1 MPAQYN
7 EVSHKP
13 AGHYTFWKLG
23 TRWPYYSTYYSCLNF
38 SEKYSTLAL
47 SLCWVLE
54 NQELDDR
61 ESFHCGNPDMF
72 RASTEWFFIAF
83 ICILSVIGR
92 SPFVLIITKWFPSLQ
107 HADAVTLFHRD
118 VYYKIETTLT
128 CRGVI
133 AACSCAVWPV
143 VYRLQRLWLYACE

>member
-23 TRWPYYSTYYSCLNF
+23 TRWPYYSAYHPCLNF

-107 HADAVTLFHRD
+107 HADAVTLLKRLNLSVT
-118 VYYKIETTLT
+118 VYQYQKAQAQYLGDTPIE
-128 CRGVI
+128 
-133 AACSCAVWPV
+133 
-143 VYRLQRLWLYACE
+143 RLIKNKSFFLKKN